1 MSGHFVGT
9 VRIMSKSREIGRAAR
24 LPGSSSGV
32 CRNCLICK
40 SFQLYLFPL
49 QEYGSSHRISYFVKL
64 LRTDRMNRRLDGWE
78 GTNLKKK
85 LLIVDDQNGI
95 RILLMEVFS
104 SEGYET
110 YQASNGKLALEIV
123 RNVSPDLVLLDMK
136 IPGMDGLDILKHI
149 KSINP
154 SIKVIMMTAYG
165 ELDMIKEA
173 TDLGAIMH
181 FTKPFDIDEL
191 RQAVNQ
197 HLCLPPNNSYAV
209 GS

>member
-1 MSGHFVGT
+1 M
-9 VRIMSKSREIGRAAR
+9 
-24 LPGSSSGV
+24 
-32 CRNCLICK
+32 
-40 SFQLYLFPL
+40 
-49 QEYGSSHRISYFVKL
+49 
-64 LRTDRMNRRLDGWE
+64 
-78 GTNLKKK
+78 KKK

-149 KSINP
+149 KSIDS

-191 RQAVNQ
+191 RAAVNQ
-197 HLCLPPNNSYAV
+197 QLRSPNNSSYAV

>member
-1 MSGHFVGT
+1 M
-9 VRIMSKSREIGRAAR
+9 
-24 LPGSSSGV
+24 
-32 CRNCLICK
+32 
-40 SFQLYLFPL
+40 
-49 QEYGSSHRISYFVKL
+49 
-64 LRTDRMNRRLDGWE
+64 
-78 GTNLKKK
+78 KKK

-197 HLCLPPNNSYAV
+197 HLCMPPNNSYAV